1 MQPYKPDFI
10 TKLLAGLSNIKVF
23 KWPLF
28 ISYRPNNFVIKGYHT
43 REILKLV
50 KPGDILVRSFNN
62 YLDNYTIPGT
72 FTQVG
77 FYLSEVNEQHLKKFA
92 NIESHN
98 FKLGRQM
105 VIHSI
110 GGKVILEDLIDFCRC
125 DALAI
130 MRFPRQIKLL
140 QEIPPNLENYF
151 LNPTAS
157 PKPAKT
163 IVEEPSAKK
172 NWLAKFKRNKQQD
185 SDEETVPKKSFFAK
199 FKRNKDQELENV
211 SIEENNE
218 IKHDASTIALAKA
231 ENEIAQHLK
240 SGKIIE
246 FEKIFKILYRL
257 AIKELNTTREHNFDI
272 EPFYSTSSTDLVY
285 FITKSICWNYAI
297 IPETSK
303 VLFKKRS
310 VILPD
315 AFVDGDL
322 EEIWKKV

>member
-10 TKLLAGLSNIKVF
+10 TKLLAGLSKIKVF

-28 ISYRPNNFVIKGYHT
+28 ISYRPNSFVIKGYHT
-43 REILKLV
+43 REILKLI

-92 NIESHN
+92 NLEQHN

-125 DALAI
+125 DALAV

-140 QEIPPNLENYF
+140 QEITPALTDYF
-151 LNPTAS
+151 NDPTAS
-157 PKPAKT
+157 PKLTKT

-172 NWLAKFKRNKQQD
+172 DWLAKFKSSKKQD
-185 SDEETVPKKSFFAK
+185 SDEEIVPKKSFFAR
-199 FKRNKDQELENV
+199 FKRNKESDNNIV
-211 SIEENNE
+211 TEENNE
-218 IKHDASTIALAKA
+218 IKYDVNAIALAKA

-240 SGKIIE
+240 NGKIIE

-257 AIKELNTTREHNFDI
+257 AIKELNTTREHNFNI
-272 EPFYSTSSTDLVY
+272 EPFYATSSTDLVY

-303 VLFKKRS
+303 VLFKNRS

-322 EEIWKKV
+322 EEVWKKV